1 MTTGRR
7 YWALLPVIGLFL
19 AACTSGT
26 VGSSPNNS
34 AGDQEVEEVT
44 LTAVSP
50 FPEGDSAI
58 ETFFM
63 AIDRLEADVEGLSID
78 YRGGPEAIDPFEQCE
93 SVADGAVDLSAP
105 PANYCESILPWAVG
119 MSLLAPLS
127 PSELKDAGI
136 WDFMREK
143 YAEVGIYLS
152 EDSTPLVPYQLY
164 LNEPI
169 KSATD
174 LDGMTIR
181 VSPQYVSM
189 MDALGVESVLTPGG
203 EIYTA
208 MERGVVEGFAWTS
221 IGITS
226 LGLEEV
232 TKYEVLPNF
241 YQSAQA
247 LIFNLHTWENLP
259 EDMKTQITAVL
270 EEMESE
276 FIDWHVQEITRER
289 TDRIDAGMQVIE
301 LGDVEAEDFLETI
314 TTAKWNEVIDMY
326 PEIEELRSMYEEA
339 LNRQ

>member
-1 MTTGRR
+1 
-7 YWALLPVIGLFL
+7 
-19 AACTSGT
+19 
-26 VGSSPNNS
+26 
-34 AGDQEVEEVT
+34 
-44 LTAVSP
+44 
-50 FPEGDSAI
+50 
-58 ETFFM
+58 
-63 AIDRLEADVEGLSID
+63 SID

-169 KSATD
+169 ESATD

-203 EIYTA
+203 EIYT
-208 MERGVVEGFAWTS
+208 
-221 IGITS
+221 
-226 LGLEEV
+226 
-232 TKYEVLPNF
+232 
-241 YQSAQA
+241 
-247 LIFNLHTWENLP
+247 
-259 EDMKTQITAVL
+259 
-270 EEMESE
+270 
-276 FIDWHVQEITRER
+276 
-289 TDRIDAGMQVIE
+289 
-301 LGDVEAEDFLETI
+301 
-314 TTAKWNEVIDMY
+314 
-326 PEIEELRSMYEEA
+326 
-339 LNRQ
+339 